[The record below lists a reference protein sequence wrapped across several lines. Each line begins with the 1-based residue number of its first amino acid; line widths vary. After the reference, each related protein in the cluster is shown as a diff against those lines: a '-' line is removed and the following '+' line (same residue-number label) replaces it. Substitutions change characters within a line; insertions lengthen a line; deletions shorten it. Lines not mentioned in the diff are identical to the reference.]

1 MDPNIEA
8 LAGSLKGLLKG
19 RLDQFLDS
27 NKDKKEFLEDR
38 VRRLAELTV
47 DLARAKTEEERAF
60 IAGRMDTVKDTIQNE
75 LYAAAVNVS
84 AEFRSTV
91 SDVLGTAVDW
101 GLKVAP
107 GLLKALAS
115 RLG

>member
-8 LAGSLKGLLKG
+8 LAGGLKDLLKG
-19 RLDQFLDS
+19 RLDRFLDS
-27 NKDKKEFLEDR
+27 NKDKKEFLEER
-38 VRRLAELTV
+38 TKRLAELTV
-47 DLARAKTEEERAF
+47 ELARAKTDEERAF
-60 IAGRMDTVKDTIQNE
+60 IAGRMDTVKDTIENE

-84 AEFRSTV
+84 AEFRAASG
-91 SDVLGTAVDW
+91 DVLGTVVDW
-101 GLKVAP
+101 GLKIAP

>member
-8 LAGSLKGLLKG
+8 LAGGLKDLLKG
-19 RLDQFLDS
+19 RLDRFLDA
-27 NKDKKEFLEDR
+27 NKDKKDFLEER
-38 VRRLAELTV
+38 TKRLAELTV
-47 DLARAKTEEERAF
+47 EFARAKTEEERAF

-75 LYAAAVNVS
+75 LYAAAVSVS
-84 AEFRSTV
+84 AEFRSSA
-91 SDVLGTAVDW
+91 SDVLGTVVDW
-101 GLKVAP
+101 GLKIAP